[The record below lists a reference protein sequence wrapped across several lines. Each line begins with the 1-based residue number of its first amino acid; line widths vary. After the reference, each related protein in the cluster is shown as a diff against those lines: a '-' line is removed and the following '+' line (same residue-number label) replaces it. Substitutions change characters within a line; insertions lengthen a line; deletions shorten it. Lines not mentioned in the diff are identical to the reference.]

1 MNGFEGR
8 FLRWNHRR
16 LWELQIGGFGGGLW
30 AWWLGRIGE
39 WWRMGVQWRM
49 KWLLNDWNM
58 SQNRFVRDIFFYDMW
73 LIEYENNAID
83 DDAKNNLNKNVR
95 IRKKLIKLI

>member
-1 MNGFEGR
+1 
-8 FLRWNHRR
+8 
-16 LWELQIGGFGGGLW
+16 
-30 AWWLGRIGE
+30 
-39 WWRMGVQWRM
+39 M